1 LAVLGWLGIAAN
13 GWSQGPGAAGRSVNP
28 AAPAADGQPQAPPA
42 APATGPQQSPPLE
55 WLAGTPDMF
64 GDFFRVGSQLQVRLL
79 PTNPATGVF
88 DLPLAAGSPRL
99 SVAENN
105 GTLPQDRVYVLYN
118 HFQNALTDTTG
129 GLLGG
134 PLQQAFCV
142 DRYTLGF
149 EKTFLDRTWSVEL
162 RMPLA
167 GTGDYSTTDAEVTG
181 GNVGNLA
188 IVLKRLIYESDTSA
202 ATIGLGIDSRTGSDV
217 QGHLLTTDF
226 AVHNQAVCL
235 VPYIAF
241 VKKPSDDYFF
251 QGFLSLNVPTN
262 GNRIAYH
269 DPINGW
275 STLGTLNESTLLQLD
290 LEAGRW
296 LYRNPDAD
304 VFTGLASVVELHYT
318 TTLQDAD
325 HVGGTVPASAL
336 QWQFGDVA
344 DRADILDLTV
354 GLHGEF
360 TSNTLCRVGLAVPL
374 LTGTN
379 RCFDSELQ
387 VQIERRF

>member
-1 LAVLGWLGIAAN
+1 
-13 GWSQGPGAAGRSVNP
+13 
-28 AAPAADGQPQAPPA
+28 
-42 APATGPQQSPPLE
+42 
-55 WLAGTPDMF
+55 MF
-64 GDFFRVGSQLQVRLL
+64 GDFFRIGSQLQVRLL
-79 PTNPATGVF
+79 PTNPASGVF
-88 DLPLAAGSPRL
+88 DLPLAGGSPRL

-105 GTLPQDRVYVLYN
+105 GTLPQDRIYFLYN
-118 HFQNALTDTTG
+118 HFQNALTDTTD
-129 GLLGG
+129 GLLRG
-134 PLQQAFCV
+134 PFRQTFCV

-167 GTGDYSTTDAEVTG
+167 GIGDFSTTDTEVTG

-188 IVLKRLIYESDTSA
+188 IVVKRLIYESDTSA
-202 ATIGLGIDSRTGSDV
+202 AAIGLGIDTPTGSDA
-217 QGHLLTTDF
+217 QGRLHTTDF

-241 VKKPSDDYFF
+241 VEKPSDDYFF
-251 QGFLSLNVPTN
+251 QGFLSLNVPTS

-269 DPINGW
+269 DPNDSW
-275 STLGTLNESTLLQLD
+275 STLGMLNEATLLQLD

-296 LYRNPDAD
+296 LYRSPDAR

-325 HVGGTVPASAL
+325 HVGGAVPASAL

-360 TSNTLCRVGLAVPL
+360 TRNTLCRVGLAVPL

-379 RCFDSELQ
+379 RGFDSELQ